1 MNAPLLTC
9 GLDEAGRG
17 ALAGALVAAM
27 VAFPP
32 NFRLTEKFP
41 DLPFRDSKKLTPKQ
55 RAEAVRY
62 IYEWAAVVE
71 VEVIS
76 VAEIDAN
83 GIGWANR
90 SIFEA
95 LIWRPFEAA
104 HYVVDGNLKLTNL
117 GRKAPRVRCVVRADE
132 QFEAVCAASIVAKVK
147 RDQIMAELHEEY
159 PHYGWAHNRGYGTT
173 AHLAAL
179 REHGL
184 SPHHRRQ
191 FVATALSKPPRLPG
205 FEAD

>member
-1 MNAPLLTC
+1 MSAPILVC

-41 DLPFRDSKKLTPKQ
+41 DLIFRDSKKMTAKQ

-62 IYEWAAVVE
+62 IYEWAALIEVEVVE
-71 VEVIS
+71 V
-76 VAEIDAN
+76 ADIDAH

-90 SIFEA
+90 SAFEA

-104 HYVVDGNLKLTNL
+104 QYIVDGNLKLGNL

-132 QFEAVCAASIVAKVK
+132 QFEAVAAASIVAKVK
-147 RDQIMAELHEEY
+147 RDQLMAALHEQY
-159 PHYGWAHNRGYGTT
+159 PQYGWDRNRGYGTPE
-173 AHLAAL
+173 HLAAL
-179 REHGL
+179 RKYGI
-184 SPHHRRQ
+184 SPQHRKQ
-191 FVATALSKPPRLPG
+191 FVATALHNPPRLPG
-205 FEAD
+205 L